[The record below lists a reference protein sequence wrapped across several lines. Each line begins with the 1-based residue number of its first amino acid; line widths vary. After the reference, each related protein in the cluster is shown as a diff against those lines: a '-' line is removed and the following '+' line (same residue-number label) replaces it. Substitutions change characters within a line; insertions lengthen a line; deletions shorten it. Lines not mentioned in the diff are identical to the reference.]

1 MKKYI
6 KPDAEII
13 KFDITDVITDSTI
26 FNPFAQNA
34 VDEGVYVESDG
45 YYMTPDMQ

>member
-6 KPDAEII
+6 KPDVEVT
-13 KFDITDVITDSTI
+13 KFDIADVVTDSTV

-34 VDEGVYVESDG
+34 VDEGVYVESEG
-45 YYMTPDMQ
+45 YLMTPEE